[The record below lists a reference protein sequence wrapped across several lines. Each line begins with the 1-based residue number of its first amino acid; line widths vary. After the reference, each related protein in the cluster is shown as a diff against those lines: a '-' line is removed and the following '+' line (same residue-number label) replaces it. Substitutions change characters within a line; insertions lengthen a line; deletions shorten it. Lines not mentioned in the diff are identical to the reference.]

1 MLKTQGLE
9 YEESGRGE
17 PVLLS
22 HGGHVADGF
31 LPLMGEAV
39 LADRYRLIRYRRRGY
54 GGGAPSLGPFSVKEQ
69 AQDAL
74 ALLAHLGVE
83 RVHVVGHSYGGAI
96 ALQLAIDAPRLVHSL
111 VLLEPAVLAAD
122 AAAAFFEAVK
132 PILDVYHSG
141 DVAGAIDLFM
151 SAAGAA
157 DWRSAVEANM
167 PGAARQAEK
176 DAATSFEIEIPA
188 LAEPLLDGAQLPRI
202 SQPILYAIGN
212 ESGPIFDAAREY
224 FESMIVGAEGVV
236 LGGVNHLMQMRNP
249 RSIAEAIAS
258 FLDRHPM

>member
-1 MLKTQGLE
+1 MLKAQGLE

-17 PVLLS
+17 PVLLI

-31 LPLMGEAV
+31 VPLMGEAV

-54 GGGAPSLGPFSVKEQ
+54 AGSPPVSGPFSVEEQ

-83 RVHVVGHSYGGAI
+83 RTHVVGHSYGGAI

-132 PILDVYHSG
+132 PILDVYRSG

-151 SAAGAA
+151 GAAGAA
-157 DWRSAVEANM
+157 DWRSAVEANI
-167 PGAARQAEK
+167 PRAARQAEK

-202 SQPILYAIGN
+202 SQPILYALGN
-212 ESGPIFDAAREY
+212 ESGPIFEAARQH
-224 FESMIVGAEGVV
+224 FQSMVTGAEGVM

-249 RSIAEAIAS
+249 MSIAEAIAS